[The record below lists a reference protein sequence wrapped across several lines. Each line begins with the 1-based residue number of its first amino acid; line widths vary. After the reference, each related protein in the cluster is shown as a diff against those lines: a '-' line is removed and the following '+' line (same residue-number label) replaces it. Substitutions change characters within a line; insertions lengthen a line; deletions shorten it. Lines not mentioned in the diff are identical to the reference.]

1 MEPRR
6 VLVADDEVHI
16 VQVLALKFRN
26 AGLEVFEA
34 RDGEEA
40 LEIARRVRPHAVV
53 TDLQMPFMSGT
64 ELAGAMA
71 EDPDLADV
79 PVMILTARGWGL
91 DEATSA
97 LPNVKAVESKPFSPR
112 AVLALVQGMMSA
124 CPEGKKAA

>member
-6 VLVADDEVHI
+6 ILVADDEVHI

-64 ELAGAMA
+64 ELAGAN
-71 EDPDLADV
+71 DPNAHR
-79 PVMILTARGWGL
+79 ILRRG
-91 DEATSA
+91 A
-97 LPNVKAVESKPFSPR
+97 LLEHC
-112 AVLALVQGMMSA
+112 VQIHG
-124 CPEGKKAA
+124 